1 MWEVVVASM
10 LSGKVN
16 LKRAG
21 DLVVDVVGQDL
32 HGEVEIVR
40 DGRKCWVDGW
50 MKRRQGRNIC

>member
-10 LSGKVN
+10 LSSKVN
-16 LKRAG
+16 LERAG

-40 DGRKCWVDGW
+40 DGRKYWVHSW
-50 MKRRQGRNIC
+50 MKRRQGRRRC